1 MENSKIES
9 VRRAEILTVAE
20 FDPRLR
26 TYSLAIVSIILVI
39 SIVGI
44 LLLPLWLIF
53 GKKYIHRY
61 YDSLECVLTT
71 RALHYKKGIWFQ
83 TERSIPLDKIQD
95 LTFHEGPFLRYF
107 GLSTLKIETAGQSAQ
122 GNSDMSLTGIVDA
135 RNFREKVN
143 TQRDEI
149 TDIKQGLSGTPEKPE
164 QVSLN
169 EAGPLLQEI
178 SETLKRIEKKIKS

>member
-1 MENSKIES
+1 MGQTNIES
-9 VRRAEILTVAE
+9 VRKAEILYVAE
-20 FDPRLR
+20 FNPRLR
-26 TYSLAIVSIILVI
+26 TYSFAIGSILLTVT
-39 SIVGI
+39 IVGI
-44 LLLPLWLIF
+44 ILLPFWFIF
-53 GKKYIHRY
+53 GKKYINRY

-122 GNSDMSLTGIVDA
+122 GSADMSLTGIVDA

-143 TQRDEI
+143 DQRDEI
-149 TDIKQGLSGTPEKPE
+149 TDIKPGISSNSTESAK
-164 QVSLN
+164 VSVN
-169 EAGPLLQEI
+169 DTGPILQEI
-178 SETLKRIEKKIKS
+178 NETLKRIEKKLER